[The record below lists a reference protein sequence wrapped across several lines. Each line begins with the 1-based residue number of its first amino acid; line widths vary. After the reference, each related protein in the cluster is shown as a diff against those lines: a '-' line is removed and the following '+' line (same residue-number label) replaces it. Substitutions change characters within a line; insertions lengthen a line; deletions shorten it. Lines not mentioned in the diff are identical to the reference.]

1 MNKELIKEIIKM
13 FLNEEREVY
22 ALISEMSTK
31 EESREKAKNYVSM
44 IDFLRNHVE
53 KYDSTI
59 EIICENLNKK
69 EKKTSKLK

>member
-13 FLNEEREVY
+13 FLDEEREVY
-22 ALISEMSTK
+22 ALISEMATK
-31 EESREKAKNYVSM
+31 EESREIAKDYVSM

-59 EIICENLNKK
+59 EIICENVNKK
-69 EKKTSKLK
+69 EKSTRKTK

>member
-1 MNKELIKEIIKM
+1 MDKELIKEIIRM

-22 ALISEMSTK
+22 TLISEMSTK

-44 IDFLRNHVE
+44 IDFLSNHIE

-69 EKKTSKLK
+69 EKSTRKTK